1 MQVPGFSIIEEIYR
15 GRTRVVYRGRRE
27 RDGVPVILKT
37 FGEGIPA
44 SVASASLR
52 REYDL
57 IKDLDV
63 PGVVRAYGL
72 AVQGDGPV
80 LRLED
85 AGGEGLKTLITAG
98 GIELAAFLRLGVR
111 LAETIGAIH
120 QCDIIHK
127 VINLNNILINIDTG
141 RSTLIVFGMLLRLPF

>member
-1 MQVPGFSIIEEIYR
+1 MISGVGRRQSDPTRTTCERGRGAMQVPGFSITEEVYR
-15 GRTRVVYRGRRE
+15 GRTRVVYRGRRD

-37 FGEGIPA
+37 FGDGIPT

-80 LRLED
+80 LILED
-85 AGGEGLKTLITAG
+85 VGGERLKTLIAG
-98 GIELAAFLRLGVR
+98 GIDLAAFLRLGVR
-111 LAETIGAIH
+111 LAETIAALH
-120 QCDIIHK
+120 QRDVIHK
-127 VINLNNILINIDTG
+127 
-141 RSTLIVFGMLLRLPF
+141 

>member
-1 MQVPGFSIIEEIYR
+1 MQVPGFSITEEVYR
-15 GRTRVVYRGRRE
+15 GRTRVVYRGRRD

-37 FGEGIPA
+37 FGDGIPT

-80 LRLED
+80 LILED
-85 AGGEGLKTLITAG
+85 VGGERLKTLIAG
-98 GIELAAFLRLGVR
+98 GVPA
-111 LAETIGAIH
+111 
-120 QCDIIHK
+120 
-127 VINLNNILINIDTG
+127 TG
-141 RSTLIVFGMLLRLPF
+141 RAAGRDDRGTASARRNP